1 MENNI
6 KKKNEFEKVIV
17 ISVVCLVSCAL
28 LLILS
33 YCLLYR
39 YFKYPFTYDHTP
51 EFIKLSLSSL
61 TIVGILIAAVSTYNF
76 TSYIF
81 KYNDV
86 SKIKYII
93 GLIISFVVMALII
106 CFLIYGCYRYGTEE
120 LVYK

>member
-17 ISVVCLVSCAL
+17 ISTVCLVSCTL

-33 YCLLYR
+33 YFLLYR
-39 YFKYPFTYDHTP
+39 YFKFPSSYDTTP
-51 EFIKLSLSSL
+51 EYIKLSLSSL